1 MIFTSDDEWGCR
13 PWISLQEREENKAP
27 ANSVSLSAVLT
38 PCEMLRRRMTR
49 QMFAVE
55 PVFANGSKVS
65 SVVFGADLEN
75 VSGIFQFAIVTNSV
89 IEFMRPILILHI

>member
-1 MIFTSDDEWGCR
+1 MMNGVVG
-13 PWISLQEREENKAP
+13 LGLAYKKERENKAP

-89 IEFMRPILILHI
+89 IEFMRPILVLPI